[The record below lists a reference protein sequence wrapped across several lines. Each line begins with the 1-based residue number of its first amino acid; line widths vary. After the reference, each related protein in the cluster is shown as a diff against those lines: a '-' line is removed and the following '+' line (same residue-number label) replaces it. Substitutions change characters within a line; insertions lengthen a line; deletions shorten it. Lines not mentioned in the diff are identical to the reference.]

1 MTLMQRRRA
10 LMGVKK
16 DSGKIML
23 FANGVVSPKL
33 GGFEVKGPNDP
44 SDNVTVT
51 IGETIDFTLQVYIA
65 GSGIKTLCSSNKIN
79 AQGKTLKIKV
89 LSKRSDTRGR
99 NCWFYAYASNTV
111 IDTSDV
117 PASTEIQNYFPAG
130 DGAKLFIPSTTTA
143 EVETEMAIP
152 ITQNDTYISIGALKT
167 YIYVEYFKV
176 VEMWLE

>member
-10 LMGVKK
+10 LMTAKK

-23 FANGVVSPKL
+23 FTNGIVSPKL
-33 GGFEVKGPNDP
+33 GGFVVNGPNDP
-44 SDNVTVT
+44 SDQVTVT
-51 IGETIDFTLQVYIA
+51 IGETIDFTPKVYMA

-89 LSKRSDTRGR
+89 LSKKADTRGR

-117 PASTEIQNYFPAG
+117 PAHTDIQDYFPTG
-130 DGAKLFIPSTTTA
+130 DGTELYIPGTTTE
-143 EVETEMAIP
+143 EVETVLSIP

-167 YIYVEYFKV
+167 YIYVQYFKV

>member
-1 MTLMQRRRA
+1 
-10 LMGVKK
+10 MGVKM
-16 DSGKIML
+16 DSGKIVL

-44 SDNVTVT
+44 SNNVTVT
-51 IGETIDFTLQVYIA
+51 IGETIDFTLQAYIS

-117 PASTEIQNYFPAG
+117 PASTDIQNYFPAG
-130 DGAKLFIPSTTTA
+130 DGTNLYVPGATT
-143 EVETEMAIP
+143 EVETEISIP

-167 YIYVEYFKV
+167 YIFVQYFNV